1 MKFFSNKRLQMRKN
15 ALYLHSRLRNNGNS
29 QSAVWGISSVGS
41 ERLPYKQDV
50 GGSNPS
56 FPTKKHSYYECFF
69 YL

>member
-1 MKFFSNKRLQMRKN
+1 MRKN

-56 FPTKKHSYYECFF
+56 FPTKALQKCKAFFCFRTF
-69 YL
+69 SVDIL